1 MGWCTLKL
9 DEERRKDAGLAQRN
23 GFGPAFLQ
31 KLLRKCNKY
40 DLTIAPYF

>member
-9 DEERRKDAGLAQRN
+9 DEEKSKDAGFAQPH

-31 KLLRKCNKY
+31 QLLRKCNKY
-40 DLTIAPYF
+40 DLTIAPCF